1 VGQKPTSLL
10 GFCVET
16 VSGVSGK
23 CFETVS
29 ETEQNRF
36 LYRPVRLDGPFE
48 GEIPHDGMGT
58 MSTSEERRLTIAREM
73 ASLQGEVDDL
83 RKLVNT
89 LLTIIMEEADGVH
102 SGAAPVQAGTPRAGI
117 SM

>member
-1 VGQKPTSLL
+1 MWDKGRYHRSFGTIS
-10 GFCVET
+10 GF
-16 VSGVSGK
+16 GFPRK

-36 LYRPVRLDGPFE
+36 LYRPVSQDVLSE
-48 GEIPHDGMGT
+48 EEIPQDGMGT
-58 MSTSEERRLTIAREM
+58 MTMSEERRMTIAKEM

-89 LLTIIMEEADGVH
+89 LLTIIMEEADGVQ
-102 SGAAPVQAGTPRAGI
+102 SGAAPMPPGAPRAGI